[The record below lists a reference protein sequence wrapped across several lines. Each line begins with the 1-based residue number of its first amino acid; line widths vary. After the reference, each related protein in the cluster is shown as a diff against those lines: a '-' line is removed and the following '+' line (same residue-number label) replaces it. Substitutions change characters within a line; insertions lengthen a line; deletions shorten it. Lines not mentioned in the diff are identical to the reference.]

1 MWVAK
6 KYYFS
11 ASGLFVTVTRLA
23 LLSPLVHFYLRVV
36 SWYTRGS
43 YSKLNSVEICSMKK
57 KEIFLAN
64 SCYANSLNYM
74 LVGNFKFDIE
84 ALKYKSY

>member
-57 KEIFLAN
+57 KRNIF
-64 SCYANSLNYM
+64 
-74 LVGNFKFDIE
+74 GKFLLCKFIE
-84 ALKYKSY
+84 LHAGWKFQI

>member
-36 SWYTRGS
+36 SWYTKGS
-43 YSKLNSVEICSMKK
+43 YSKLNTVEICSMKK
-57 KEIFLAN
+57 KKKYFWQILA
-64 SCYANSLNYM
+64 M
-74 LVGNFKFDIE
+74 QIH
-84 ALKYKSY
+84 